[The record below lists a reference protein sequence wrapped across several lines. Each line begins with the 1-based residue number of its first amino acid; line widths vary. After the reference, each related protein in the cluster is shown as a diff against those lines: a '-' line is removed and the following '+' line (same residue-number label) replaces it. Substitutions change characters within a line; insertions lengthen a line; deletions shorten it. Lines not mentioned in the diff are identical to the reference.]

1 MNMSYRWGYLCIF
14 MVLIT
19 KSYAASNE
27 EGVIKNSEIISA
39 RNQTQFITFNSASL
53 FGRQNKAVN
62 LDLFRTAN
70 YLAEGSQ
77 VVNVAVN
84 QRSLGEL
91 TIRLKHLDDSHNAV
105 LCIDPALLIQLD
117 IQEYYLKQLPQRACL
132 TIKEISSD
140 AYYDFDTATQ
150 EIAIFIPQKFINEH
164 PQGYIDPAQFD
175 KGITSAF
182 LGYNT
187 NFNHTDIGN
196 DQYLSLT
203 SGLNIDGWYF
213 RHAGN
218 FQSNSHSGLGRYR
231 SYQNVLNRDV
241 LPLHAR
247 INIGQFN
254 TYAMQQESIGIVG
267 AQLATDLNML
277 PWSMRYYSPVIENIA
292 LTNALVRI
300 FQNGQKIYERTV
312 PAGPFKIKD
321 LTSTSSGNLTLEVI
335 ENSGEKKTFVIPM
348 QNSLNLLKPE
358 QYQYNVALGKYKT
371 VDKITE
377 NTLLQGSYNYGLNNY
392 LTLLS
397 GINLTENYQSMLLGT
412 GLNTTIGGFSLI
424 GNLSKASLYSN
435 DYQGQRVSVDYHYN
449 WNPYNFNLTLGGV
462 LQSKNY
468 LTLSNALA
476 LLNFD
481 DLISDEQKNLNLTA
495 DLKNQLNINFNKSF
509 THHHLGSF
517 SFGFLSNQYWT
528 DKPDQ
533 YQFNLNYGNTW
544 KLLSY
549 TAGVSKTSYLESS
562 TKSDLSVYFS
572 LSLPLDYKK
581 SNIFVN
587 SNYQHNDFK
596 DQKSN
601 IFGANVSGTTGE
613 HNNLNFGLGVA
624 QSNYNGSESK
634 TYNANISYLLP
645 QTNLAATLYSNGH
658 DIQYSI
664 SAQGAIVA
672 HPYGITATNS
682 LADTYTIVHVEQGG
696 GASIENARG
705 AKLDRW
711 GNAIYP
717 NVSAYNM
724 NSIAINPD
732 QLPPEIT
739 LDGNQIQV
747 IPRLYSS
754 TLATFKTSVQS
765 NILLRIH
772 NPFKEIQ
779 FPMGSRIETQSGKLI
794 GIMGQSNQSL
804 LSNNIHDLK
813 EPLKV
818 VWGDQVQQS
827 CMIPPE
833 NFSGA
838 LNKKSNHLNIIN
850 VECH

>member
-1 MNMSYRWGYLCIF
+1 M
-14 MVLIT
+14 
-19 KSYAASNE
+19 
-27 EGVIKNSEIISA
+27 
-39 RNQTQFITFNSASL
+39 
-53 FGRQNKAVN
+53 
-62 LDLFRTAN
+62 DLFRTAN
-70 YLAEGSQ
+70 YLAEGSY
-77 VVNVAVN
+77 VVNAAVN
-84 QRSLGEL
+84 QRSFGEL
-91 TIRLKHLDDSHNAV
+91 TVRLKHLDGSQSAV
-105 LCIDPALLIQLD
+105 LCIDPALLIKMD
-117 IQEYYLKQLPQRACL
+117 IQEHYLKQLPQKECL

-150 EIAIFIPQKFINEH
+150 EIAIFLPQKFINEH

-175 KGITSAF
+175 KGINSAF
-182 LGYNT
+182 LGYNA
-187 NFNHTDIGN
+187 NFNHTDMGN

-203 SGLNIDGWYF
+203 GGLNLDGWYF
-213 RHAGN
+213 RHAGR
-218 FQSNSHSGLGRYR
+218 FQSNIHFGLGRYR

-254 TYAMQQESIGIVG
+254 TYAMQQESIEIVG

-292 LTNALVRI
+292 QTNALVRI

-312 PAGPFKIKD
+312 PAGPFKIND
-321 LTSTSSGNLTLEVI
+321 LTSTTNGNLTLEVI

-348 QNSLNLLKPE
+348 QSSLNLLKPE
-358 QYQYNVALGKYKT
+358 QYQYSVALGNYKT
-371 VDKITE
+371 AGKTTKD
-377 NTLLQGSYNYGLNNY
+377 TLLQGNYNYGLNNY

-397 GINLTENYQSMLLGT
+397 GINLNENYQSMLLGT
-412 GLNTTIGGFSLI
+412 GLNTAIGGFSLI
-424 GNLSKASLYSN
+424 GNLSQASLYSN
-435 DYQGQRVSVDYHYN
+435 DYQGQRVSVDYRYN
-449 WNPYNFNLTLGGV
+449 WNPYNFNVSLGGI
-462 LQSKNY
+462 LQSQNY

-481 DLISDEQKNLNLTA
+481 DLISEEQKNLNLTA

-509 THHHLGSF
+509 IHHRLGSF

-533 YQFNLNYGNTW
+533 YQFNFNYGNAW
-544 KLLSY
+544 KSLNY
-549 TAGVSKTSYLESS
+549 AVGVSKTSYLESG
-562 TKSDLSVYFS
+562 TESDLSVYLS

-581 SNIFVN
+581 SNIYVN
-587 SNYQHNDFK
+587 SNYQHNAFK
-596 DQKSN
+596 DQKSDIWGVN
-601 IFGANVSGTTGE
+601 LSGITGE
-613 HNNLNFGLGVA
+613 HNNLNFGLGIS
-624 QSNYNGSESK
+624 QSNYNNYDST
-634 TYNANISYLLP
+634 TYNANIGYLLP

-658 DIQYSI
+658 DTQYSL

-682 LADTYTIVHVEQGG
+682 LADTYTIVHVEQGT
-696 GASIENARG
+696 GATIDNARG
-705 AKLDRW
+705 TKLDRW

-739 LDGNQIQV
+739 LEGNQTQV

-754 TLATFKTSVQS
+754 TLATFKTRVQS

-772 NPFKEIQ
+772 NPSQEIQ
-779 FPMGSRIETQSGKLI
+779 FPMGSRIETLSGKLI

-804 LSNNIHDLK
+804 LNNDIRDLK
-813 EPLKV
+813 EPLKI
-818 VWGDQVQQS
+818 VWGDQVQQT
-827 CMIPPE
+827 CMIPSN
-833 NFSGA
+833 NFSGV
-838 LNKKSNHLNIIN
+838 LTNKSNPLNIIN
-850 VECH
+850 VECL